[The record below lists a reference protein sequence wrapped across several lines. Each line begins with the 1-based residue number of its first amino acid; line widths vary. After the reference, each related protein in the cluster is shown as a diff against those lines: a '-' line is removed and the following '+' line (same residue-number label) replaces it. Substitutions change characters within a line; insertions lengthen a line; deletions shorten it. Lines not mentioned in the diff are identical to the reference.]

1 MPRTKKIKPI
11 EERIGEARED
21 VFRAKD
27 RYDAAVKKLN
37 ELLEKKRE
45 MEGKELLEAFA
56 QTKKPLSM
64 ILEFMREEA
73 ICQMQDV
80 VETVGGIEVLRE
92 FVLSENNDS
101 CLDID
106 MTRRLSEE
114 DALRVAAGM
123 LGENPQ
129 RVALYPKEKRDNSI
143 RQMHGSGLTVMQ
155 ISRLTGI
162 GRKIVRRAIE
172 QDHRGGPP
180 GRTTGDRF
188 RWTCDERVTGNRFR

>member
-1 MPRTKKIKPI
+1 
-11 EERIGEARED
+11 
-21 VFRAKD
+21 
-27 RYDAAVKKLN
+27 
-37 ELLEKKRE
+37 
-45 MEGKELLEAFA
+45 
-56 QTKKPLSM
+56 
-64 ILEFMREEA
+64 MREEA

>member
-1 MPRTKKIKPI
+1 
-11 EERIGEARED
+11 
-21 VFRAKD
+21 
-27 RYDAAVKKLN
+27 
-37 ELLEKKRE
+37 
-45 MEGKELLEAFA
+45 
-56 QTKKPLSM
+56 
-64 ILEFMREEA
+64 
-73 ICQMQDV
+73 MQDV

-129 RVALYPKEKRDNSI
+129 RVALYPKEKRDDSI

-172 QDHRGGPP
+172 QDHRGGDHRAGPP
-180 GRTTGDRF
+180 GTGPGGPAMRGLPG
-188 RWTCDERVTGNRFR
+188 TGSDENPDK